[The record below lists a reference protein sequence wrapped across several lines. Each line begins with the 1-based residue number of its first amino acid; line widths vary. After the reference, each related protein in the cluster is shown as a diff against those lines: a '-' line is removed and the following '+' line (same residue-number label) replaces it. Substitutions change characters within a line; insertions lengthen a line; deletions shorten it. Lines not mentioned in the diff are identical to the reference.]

1 MPQHKIQIWSF
12 WQKAGVLLAFSAVFC
27 KILSLWR
34 DRMFLHVFD
43 PAEIDLIFAAFRVP
57 DFFFFLLVAGTIST
71 LFLPRAA
78 DVEKEKIPE
87 LFSSFFWGVVIFFG
101 AFCAAGAVFA
111 PFLVKV
117 FSAGFQ
123 PLAQSQV
130 ASLAQILFASV
141 FLLGVSA
148 VFASAL
154 QQRQKFLAL
163 AAAPVFY
170 AGVIPA
176 GLFWLP
182 NATFQMVG
190 FLAVLGAGG
199 HLVISASAFFI
210 NGGKIGGFWKRP
222 QKSFA
227 PPFWGDFWRRIWN
240 NAAFQ
245 INQSADVLIASFLA
259 AGSVAAFSIGTGL
272 GHFLLSVLGLA
283 AANAAFPQLTAAKND
298 LAAQRKIL
306 KKFLFWILVFSVPA
320 AGFGAF
326 FARELLQLFFGLSG
340 DGLEWT
346 QIVFFWTVLSLPAA
360 CCIPLLSRLFL
371 ANDRTST
378 PVKITTFSLFFA
390 TTLAAVLSLGILP
403 DEKAIWGLAIGN
415 FTANALSAALFGVAT
430 YFYLFRRRS
439 RTSPKK

>member
-130 ASLAQILFASV
+130 AGLAQILFGSV

-154 QQRQKFLAL
+154 QQWQKFLAI

-176 GLFWLP
+176 GLFWIP

-190 FLAVLGAGG
+190 FLAVLGAAG

-210 NGGKIGGFWKRP
+210 NGGKIGVFWKRP

-306 KKFLFWILVFSVPA
+306 KNSCFGFCFFPFQRRDLGLFLLGNYSSFFL
-320 AGFGAF
+320 GFRVTGSSG
-326 FARELLQLFFGLSG
+326 RKLYFFGPCSASPLRAASPCSA
-340 DGLEWT
+340 DSFSPTTAPARL
-346 QIVFFWTVLSLPAA
+346 LKLPLFPSFLQ
-360 CCIPLLSRLFL
+360 PLWPPF
-371 ANDRTST
+371 
-378 PVKITTFSLFFA
+378 
-390 TTLAAVLSLGILP
+390 
-403 DEKAIWGLAIGN
+403 
-415 FTANALSAALFGVAT
+415 
-430 YFYLFRRRS
+430 
-439 RTSPKK
+439 